1 MVSCEEAKMLNP
13 LLPQMEMK
21 IDIDDS
27 GPFDPFDVTCVFL
40 GNFILIVSLLMQRWP
55 TLRSNLTLNIFLE
68 SIKIIH
74 PNLHLSQM
82 PDLSSK
88 ILNGISSL
96 FSEWINKFSV
106 ESLYACF

>member
-40 GNFILIVSLLMQRWP
+40 GNFILIVSLLMQ
-55 TLRSNLTLNIFLE
+55 
-68 SIKIIH
+68 
-74 PNLHLSQM
+74 
-82 PDLSSK
+82 
-88 ILNGISSL
+88 
-96 FSEWINKFSV
+96 
-106 ESLYACF
+106 